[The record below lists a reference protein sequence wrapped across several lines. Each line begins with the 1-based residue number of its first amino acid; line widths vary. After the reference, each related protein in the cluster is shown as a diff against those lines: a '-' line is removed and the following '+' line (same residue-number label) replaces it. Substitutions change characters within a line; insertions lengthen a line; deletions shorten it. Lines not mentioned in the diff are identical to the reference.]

1 MSNEPGTEA
10 QPSTETAAAIVD
22 AASPPSRA
30 ESKSDAI
37 PITTDK
43 IYTEDDLLIHNKDG
57 DLWLAIDGTVYDLTK
72 FSEEHPGG
80 KKSTPTLLLWFF
92 IREETDERIVLLGV
106 AGADASKKYRKYH
119 GDNILQRYALEY
131 KIGTLRVEAK
141 KEPGRLFS
149 IFKRRK

>member
-80 KKSTPTLLLWFF
+80 KK
-92 IREETDERIVLLGV
+92 ILLGV

>member
-1 MSNEPGTEA
+1 MSNEPGTET
-10 QPSTETAAAIVD
+10 QPSTETAAAIAD
-22 AASPPSRA
+22 AATPPSRA

-43 IYTEDDLLIHNKDG
+43 LYTKDDLLIHNKDG

-80 KKSTPTLLLWFF
+80 KK
-92 IREETDERIVLLGV
+92 ILLGV
-106 AGADASKKYRKYH
+106 AGTDASKKYRKYH
-119 GDNILQRYALEY
+119 GDNILQRYAQEY

-141 KEPGRLFS
+141 ESGGLFS